1 MHAWESIQI
10 TLDLI
15 EANLSE
21 EISINEL
28 ANKANLSPF
37 YYQRLFKRLVNKTV
51 MEYIKLRRLAK
62 LLNT

>member
-37 YYQRLFKRLVNKTV
+37 YYQRLFKRLV
-51 MEYIKLRRLAK
+51 IRL
-62 LLNT
+62 